1 MDTNEGEVY
10 FALDADDFD
19 LDEVTKFLGIQP
31 TSTMKKGNPIPKN
44 TSWVYSSGKV
54 MQDYIDVYGMA
65 SNLISTLEPKT
76 ETIIKAINRF
86 KLKPRLEVVLWF
98 TCKED
103 ISTPAIGFDE
113 KTIKFLGEVGA
124 YVDIDTYKG

>member
-31 TSTMKKGNPIPKN
+31 TSTMKKGNPIPKK

-54 MQDYIDVYGMA
+54 IQDYIDVYGMA

-76 ETIIKAINRF
+76 ELIIKAINRF

-103 ISTPAIGFDE
+103 VSTPAIGLDE

>member
-103 ISTPAIGFDE
+103 VSTPAIGFDE

-124 YVDIDTYKG
+124 YVDVDTYKG

>member
-19 LDEVTKFLGIQP
+19 LDEVTKYLGIQP

-54 MQDYIDVYGMA
+54 IQDYIDVYDIA
-65 SNLISTLEPKT
+65 SNIITTLEPKT
-76 ETIIKAINRF
+76 DLIINAINKF
-86 KLKPRLEVVLWF
+86 NLKPRLEIVLWF
-98 TCKED
+98 TCNED

-113 KTIKFLGEVGA
+113 KTIQFLGKVGA
-124 YVDIDTYKG
+124 FVDIDTYKG

>member
-10 FALDADDFD
+10 FALDANDFD

-103 ISTPAIGFDE
+103 VSTPAIGLDE

>member
-19 LDEVTKFLGIQP
+19 LNEVTKFLGIQP

-54 MQDYIDVYGMA
+54 IQDYIDVYDIA

-76 ETIIKAINRF
+76 DLIIKTIDHFN
-86 KLKPRLEVVLWF
+86 LKPRLEVVLWF
-98 TCKED
+98 TCNED

-113 KTIKFLGEVGA
+113 KTIKFLCKIGA
-124 YVDIDTYKG
+124 YIDVDTYKG